1 MTIPSSA
8 STGPLASADLV
19 RVSVASGERVID
31 LVLPSRLPV
40 AELEPEIAAAVGAL
54 DPYQVH
60 GGYEFVAGDGRTLDQ
75 DASLLAQGVRDGALL
90 RLVAGADL
98 RSAKVYDDVVEAV
111 ADAVEAA
118 GPGWSEQAARVTLLS
133 VAGLVLGLGALL
145 LGVHRG
151 AGAPVLV
158 VAGVLTVLLLSTGAV
173 FARRTGD
180 ETAAVLVCGGAAA
193 YAVVGAF
200 AGSTG
205 PWWQTPLLV
214 AGAVLVLTG
223 LAAGAITG
231 RRGWVFLP
239 AYVLGVV
246 AVVLGGIL
254 RITGLAPA
262 PVLAIVLTVAVV
274 LGSVVPWFALASTR
288 AVPAPMTAE
297 TDILADPDP
306 IDTADVA
313 ARVQRA
319 HEISLG
325 LAVSI
330 AALVAIGAP
339 SVVTLGWAGLGLV
352 WAAGLAQIMRT
363 RQSLLGRDVAVGV
376 VGGAL
381 GIGTG
386 TVAAVLTH
394 PDWAIVIGA
403 VGAVVGV
410 GVLVGLAA
418 PKRTSVRWGRLLDL
432 VEAAALVALAPLL
445 LSAIGLLS
453 GPR

>member
-1 MTIPSSA
+1 
-8 STGPLASADLV
+8 
-19 RVSVASGERVID
+19 
-31 LVLPSRLPV
+31 
-40 AELEPEIAAAVGAL
+40 
-54 DPYQVH
+54 
-60 GGYEFVAGDGRTLDQ
+60 
-75 DASLLAQGVRDGALL
+75 
-90 RLVAGADL
+90 
-98 RSAKVYDDVVEAV
+98 
-111 ADAVEAA
+111 
-118 GPGWSEQAARVTLLS
+118 
-133 VAGLVLGLGALL
+133 
-145 LGVHRG
+145 
-151 AGAPVLV
+151 
-158 VAGVLTVLLLSTGAV
+158 
-173 FARRTGD
+173 
-180 ETAAVLVCGGAAA
+180 
-193 YAVVGAF
+193 
-200 AGSTG
+200 
-205 PWWQTPLLV
+205 
-214 AGAVLVLTG
+214 
-223 LAAGAITG
+223 
-231 RRGWVFLP
+231 
-239 AYVLGVV
+239 
-246 AVVLGGIL
+246 
-254 RITGLAPA
+254 
-262 PVLAIVLTVAVV
+262 
-274 LGSVVPWFALASTR
+274 
-288 AVPAPMTAE
+288 MTAE

-394 PDWAIVIGA
+394 PEWSLVIGA

-445 LSAIGLLS
+445 LSAIGLLG